1 MEKQGGSIMSAI
13 TISIINNKGGVGK
26 TSSTAILAEL
36 MAFLGLRVL
45 CIDLDEQS
53 NLSML
58 FKCYEEDNQKVIEGI
73 EVPVQQNISDL
84 FKYRFR
90 DKEQIEA
97 IVQKTAIENLYVIPS
112 SKRHKNTLTYIAA
125 NETGNNNTILRKAL
139 NTIKD
144 EFDFILIDNA
154 PASNVLTVNSIF
166 ASDYIL
172 TPVRA
177 EGFSYKGLKETIET
191 IAYIKEEHDIENANF
206 LGTYITQVETNTK
219 IFKELKESYSE
230 ELGVKFLG
238 TPIRKDIKVA
248 EMETIFQSLLSYA
261 PNTNAIFDYALLLL
275 ELNILPQEKAQMLK
289 AAIGQTTPEAC

>member
-1 MEKQGGSIMSAI
+1 MSAI

-58 FKCYEEDNQKVIEGI
+58 FKCYEEDDQKVIEGI
-73 EVPVQQNISDL
+73 EIPVQQNISDL

-90 DKEQIEA
+90 DKGQIEA

>member
-1 MEKQGGSIMSAI
+1 MSAI

-191 IAYIKEEHDIENANF
+191 IAYIKAEHDIENANF

>member
-1 MEKQGGSIMSAI
+1 MSAI

-261 PNTNAIFDYALLLL
+261 PNTNAIFDYAVLLL

-289 AAIGQTTPEAC
+289 AAIGQPAPEAC

>member
-1 MEKQGGSIMSAI
+1 MSAI

-90 DKEQIEA
+90 DKEQIKV

-139 NTIKD
+139 NAIKD

>member
-1 MEKQGGSIMSAI
+1 MSAI

>member
-1 MEKQGGSIMSAI
+1 MSAI

-58 FKCYEEDNQKVIEGI
+58 FKCYEEDDQKVIEGI
-73 EVPVQQNISDL
+73 EIPVQQNISDL

-90 DKEQIEA
+90 DKEQIKA

>member
-1 MEKQGGSIMSAI
+1 MSAI

-58 FKCYEEDNQKVIEGI
+58 FKCYEEDDQKVIEGI
-73 EVPVQQNISDL
+73 EIPVQQNISDL

>member
-58 FKCYEEDNQKVIEGI
+58 FKCYEEDDQKVIEGI
-73 EVPVQQNISDL
+73 EIPVQQNISDL

-90 DKEQIEA
+90 DKEQIKA

-191 IAYIKEEHDIENANF
+191 IAYIKEH
-206 LGTYITQVETNTK
+206 
-219 IFKELKESYSE
+219 S
-230 ELGVKFLG
+230 
-238 TPIRKDIKVA
+238 
-248 EMETIFQSLLSYA
+248 
-261 PNTNAIFDYALLLL
+261 
-275 ELNILPQEKAQMLK
+275 
-289 AAIGQTTPEAC
+289 C

>member
-1 MEKQGGSIMSAI
+1 MSAI

-90 DKEQIEA
+90 DKEQIKA

-230 ELGVKFLG
+230 ELGIKFLS

-261 PNTNAIFDYALLLL
+261 PNTNAIFDYAVLLL

-289 AAIGQTTPEAC
+289 AAIGQPAPEAC

>member
-1 MEKQGGSIMSAI
+1 MSAI

-97 IVQKTAIENLYVIPS
+97 IVQKTAIE
-112 SKRHKNTLTYIAA
+112 SKVRAAYNQNKFSTDYAEA